1 MDSSKEETKHFKV
14 RKEGYNFSKNDY
26 GSVNSVNSNVNNN
39 NANIQV
45 KRDDTE
51 LEEALNEV

>member
-14 RKEGYNFSKNDY
+14 RKEGYNFSKNDF
-26 GSVNSVNSNVNNN
+26 GSVNSVNSSINNN
-39 NANIQV
+39 TNIQV